1 MAGRHA
7 SGKTRDDEE
16 VDEDEGE
23 DEGDDEEERRG
34 RLRRC
39 VISTI
44 ASEAGVWRKT
54 AGGELTGPDDGR
66 DEEEDDGNDV
76 DYVSSGRDHSAT
88 TEVKLRRGNV
98 AAAARLQ
105 EEMANSCPPV
115 RDVVSGDVVSGD
127 VVSGDVVSG
136 DVVSRV
142 EPHAAAH
149 LSALSL
155 ETGYDSASSMG
166 DLHHLGESPG
176 EMKNAREDAAGR
188 RKEPGEVIASAG
200 HGHEVE
206 LVYSDSDDDDGGDGG
221 GGDGG
226 GGGECEWSAHGW
238 ESAPHH
244 LPAPLVFAPCRV
256 CLLPAVC
263 DPLGC
268 CAEPVCGECMRAYCT
283 SQVQLSRARV
293 RCPTPECPGA
303 LSERVVLTHLGA
315 EQAARFCYLLA
326 LSRAG
331 SRTRPCPGCG
341 HLLTPGGGGPAT
353 AARAGDGTS
362 SDVGDAVE
370 GGSLPAPHGKLVK
383 RGSRKR
389 KERPPSKVQCPK
401 CHVLWCFACHAPWHE
416 GVSCKDY
423 RGGDKLL
430 QRWAGQ
436 VNVQGQRNAQKC
448 PRCKVHIQ
456 KTEGCNHM
464 ICSQC
469 ETNFCYRCGERYR
482 ELRFF
487 GDHNTKHSVFGCRF
501 IYYPERPNL
510 RRLVRGALCGAKL
523 CATPLLLVA
532 IVIFGILALLVGIF
546 AGPIYLLCKSRR
558 QTPVEMYV

>member
-1 MAGRHA
+1 MAGRLA
-7 SGKTRDDEE
+7 SGKTRGDEE
-16 VDEDEGE
+16 VDEDE
-23 DEGDDEEERRG
+23 DEGGGDDEEERRG

-44 ASEAGVWRKT
+44 AREAGVWRTT
-54 AGGELTGPDDGR
+54 AGGELTAPGDERDDDDGGG
-66 DEEEDDGNDV
+66 GNDV
-76 DYVSSGRDHSAT
+76 DDVDDVSSGRDHSAT
-88 TEVKLRRGNV
+88 AEVKLRRGNV
-98 AAAARLQ
+98 AAAARLR
-105 EEMANSCPPV
+105 EEVANSCAPV
-115 RDVVSGDVVSGD
+115 RGDVASRDD
-127 VVSGDVVSG
+127 VE
-136 DVVSRV
+136 SRV

-166 DLHHLGESPG
+166 DLQHLGESPG
-176 EMKNAREDAAGR
+176 EMKDAAGR
-188 RKEPGEVIASAG
+188 RNEPGEVIASAG

-206 LVYSDSDDDDGGDGG
+206 PVDSDSDDGGGGDDG

-226 GGGECEWSAHGW
+226 GECGWSARGW
-238 ESAPHH
+238 ESAPRH
-244 LPAPLVFAPCRV
+244 LPEPLVFAPCRV

-268 CAEPVCGECMRAYCT
+268 CAEPVCGECMRAYCST
-283 SQVQLSRARV
+283 QVQLGRARV

-362 SDVGDAVE
+362 SDGGDAVE
-370 GGSLPAPHGKLVK
+370 GGSLPAPHGKLAK

-389 KERPPSKVQCPK
+389 KDRPPGKVQCPK

-510 RRLVRGALCGAKL
+510 RRLVRGALCG
-523 CATPLLLVA
+523 
-532 IVIFGILALLVGIF
+532 IF